1 MARPRKVTD
10 ERLLA
15 AAGTVIGRVG
25 PGFTLADVAAE
36 AQVSPG
42 TLVHRFGSK
51 HGLLLAMLR
60 AAIADARSVPDAG
73 PADDPVAA
81 VRDALVERYRPLDDP
96 ASAANNL
103 AQLAADL
110 SDGRLRAGMAEFYDA
125 VRAGT
130 RALLRRAV
138 GAGALPGAPAVPV
151 AARVLVAVADGAAI
165 HWSTDPHGSLRRRL
179 AVDLDAILVGWRRPP
194 THD

>member
-1 MARPRKVTD
+1 MARPRKVSD
-10 ERLLA
+10 ERLVA
-15 AAGTVIGRVG
+15 AAGTAIGRLG

-36 AQVSPG
+36 AQVSAG

-60 AAIADARSVPDAG
+60 AATADARAAPAG
-73 PADDPVAA
+73 APVADPVAA

-96 ASAANNL
+96 GSAANNL

-110 SDGRLRAGMAEFYDA
+110 SDERLRAGMAEFYDA

-138 GAGALPGAPAVPV
+138 DAGALPGAPPVPV
-151 AARVLVAVADGAAI
+151 AARILTAVADGAAI
-165 HWSTDPHGSLRRRL
+165 HWSTDPRGSLRHRL
-179 AVDLDAILVGWRRPP
+179 AADLDAILAGWRRRP
-194 THD
+194 TDD